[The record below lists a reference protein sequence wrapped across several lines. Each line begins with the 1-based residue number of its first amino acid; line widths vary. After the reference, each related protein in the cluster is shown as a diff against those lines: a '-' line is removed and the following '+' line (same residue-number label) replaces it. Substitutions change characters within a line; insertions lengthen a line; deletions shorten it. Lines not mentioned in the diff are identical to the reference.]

1 MATSTIKYKLT
12 IKFGKAAENTFEDLD
27 NRLAKSIVDYYSF
40 LTGLNSFL
48 TEWQHRL
55 LEILKL
61 TATTDDKLT
70 KIAEQYKTIENVLA
84 NRETSRN
91 HTAAQ
96 HLKIIS
102 DNIPTPVGGVGGVK
116 DGTESEPL
124 PSEEDG
130 TTELPKKK
138 KKKKRSIVA

>member
-12 IKFGKAAENTFEDLD
+12 IKLGKKADTTFENLD

-40 LTGLNSFL
+40 LTGLSSFL
-48 TEWQHRL
+48 TEWQHQL
-55 LEILKL
+55 LDILKL
-61 TATTDDKLT
+61 TTTTDDNKLT
-70 KIAEQYKTIENVLA
+70 QITELYKRIEGVLA

-102 DNIPTPVGGVGGVK
+102 DTITPTLVGGVK

-130 TTELPKKK
+130 TT
-138 KKKKRSIVA
+138 